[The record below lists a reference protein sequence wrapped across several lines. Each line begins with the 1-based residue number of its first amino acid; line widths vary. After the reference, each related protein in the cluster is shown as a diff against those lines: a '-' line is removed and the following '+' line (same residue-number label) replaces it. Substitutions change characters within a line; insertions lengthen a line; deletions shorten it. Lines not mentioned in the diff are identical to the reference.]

1 MTPSKSFL
9 GLLLRPVLIAAVAAL
24 LLRSTVQTYS
34 IPSGSMSPTLEAGD
48 HIVVTPLGL
57 PFLNRSPQRGD
68 VVVFRSPMVSDEF
81 FVKRVIAIPGDEIEI
96 RDRDVMVNGRPLSE
110 PWIAPGVSHGTRPAE
125 ILPDGFYFV
134 MGDARGNSVD
144 SRTWGLLAGDRIV
157 GKARLV
163 FWSSG
168 GELAEAANAAVIR
181 SRKSG
186 IAEPRWDRMF
196 TIIR

>member
-1 MTPSKSFL
+1 MTSSKSL
-9 GLLLRPVLIAAVAAL
+9 LSLLLQPVLIAAVAAL

-48 HIVVTPLGL
+48 HIIVTPLGL
-57 PFLNRSPQRGD
+57 PLLDRSPQRGD
-68 VVVFRSPMVSDEF
+68 VVVFRSPMASDEF
-81 FVKRVIAIPGDEIEI
+81 FVKRVIAVPGDEIEI
-96 RDRDVMVNGRPLSE
+96 RESGVIVNGRPLSE
-110 PWIAPGVSHGTRPAE
+110 PWLAPGASHGFRAAE

-144 SRTWGLLAGDRIV
+144 SRAWGLLAGERIV
-157 GKARLV
+157 GKARFV

-181 SRKSG
+181 SRKAR
-186 IAEPRWDRMF
+186 IAGPRWERMF
-196 TIIR
+196 MIVR